1 MSFMIKMTTIVQKPS
16 SLDSSESSKD
26 ISQVKKS
33 VPASSETKISLCDV
47 MKSNTSSIIKKAE
60 SQVPIY
66 LQQYSDLYT
75 AYLHTFDEIFGTC
88 YISEK
93 EFFDK
98 LEIDQRTL
106 KLYEN
111 CSKIFKDMIS
121 SQIDTSTQLLNAYI
135 KTRISAIESFDRYAQ
150 LMMQLYSNTLSQFN
164 LLFDNKK

>member
-1 MSFMIKMTTIVQKPS
+1 MSFNIKMTSIVQKPS
-16 SLDSSESSKD
+16 SESSKE
-26 ISQVKKS
+26 ISQVIESKS
-33 VPASSETKISLCDV
+33 ESTETKISLCDV

-88 YISEK
+88 YIAEK

-98 LEIDQRTL
+98 LDIDQRTL
-106 KLYEN
+106 KLYDN
-111 CSKIFKDMIS
+111 CAKIFKDIIS
-121 SQIDTSTQLLNAYI
+121 SQIDTSTQLLNSYI
-135 KTRISAIESFDRYAQ
+135 KMRLSSIESFDRYAQ

>member
-1 MSFMIKMTTIVQKPS
+1 MTSIVQKSS
-16 SLDSSESSKD
+16 SLDSLENSIE
-26 ISQVKKS
+26 ISQENKS
-33 VPASSETKISLCDV
+33 NSKQSETKISLCDV

-88 YISEK
+88 YIAEK

-106 KLYEN
+106 KLYDN
-111 CSKIFKDMIS
+111 CAKIFKDIVS
-121 SQIDTSTQLLNAYI
+121 SQIDTSTQLLNSYI
-135 KTRISAIESFDRYAQ
+135 KTRLSSIESFDRYAQ
-150 LMMQLYSNTLSQFN
+150 LMMQLYSNVLSQFN
-164 LLFDNKK
+164 YLFDNKK

>member
-1 MSFMIKMTTIVQKPS
+1 MIKMTLIAQKPLS
-16 SLDSSESSKD
+16 PESSKE
-26 ISQVKKS
+26 ISQEIKS
-33 VPASSETKISLCDV
+33 DPELSESKISLCDI

-88 YISEK
+88 YIAEK

-98 LEIDQRTL
+98 LDIDQRTL
-106 KLYEN
+106 KLYDN
-111 CSKIFKDMIS
+111 CAKIFKDIAS
-121 SQIDTSTQLLNAYI
+121 SQIDTSTQLLNVYI
-135 KTRISAIESFDRYAQ
+135 KMRISAIESFDRYAQ

-164 LLFDNKK
+164 LFFNNKK

>member
-1 MSFMIKMTTIVQKPS
+1 MTSYIQKPS
-16 SLDSSESSKD
+16 SSISSKE
-26 ISQVKKS
+26 IIQAKKFNPES
-33 VPASSETKISLCDV
+33 AETKISLCDI

-88 YISEK
+88 YIAEK

-98 LEIDQRTL
+98 LDIDQRTL
-106 KLYEN
+106 KLYDN
-111 CSKIFKDMIS
+111 CAKIFKDIIS

-135 KTRISAIESFDRYAQ
+135 KMRLSAIDSFDSYSQ
-150 LMMQLYSNTLSQFN
+150 LTMQLYSNTLSQFN
-164 LLFDNKK
+164 LLFYNKK

>member
-1 MSFMIKMTTIVQKPS
+1 MTSIIQKPS
-16 SLDSSESSKD
+16 SSESSKE
-26 ISQVKKS
+26 ISQAITSKS
-33 VPASSETKISLCDV
+33 ESAETKISLCDV

-88 YISEK
+88 YIAEK

-98 LEIDQRTL
+98 LDIDQRTL
-106 KLYEN
+106 KLYDN
-111 CSKIFKDMIS
+111 CGKIFKDIIS
-121 SQIDTSTQLLNAYI
+121 SQIDTSTQLLNSYI
-135 KTRISAIESFDRYAQ
+135 KMRLSSIESFDRYVQ
-150 LMMQLYSNTLSQFN
+150 FMMQLYSNTLSQFN

>member
-1 MSFMIKMTTIVQKPS
+1 
-16 SLDSSESSKD
+16 
-26 ISQVKKS
+26 
-33 VPASSETKISLCDV
+33 
-47 MKSNTSSIIKKAE
+47 MKLNTSSLIKKAE

-88 YISEK
+88 YIAEK

-98 LEIDQRTL
+98 LDIDQRTL
-106 KLYEN
+106 KLYDN
-111 CSKIFKDMIS
+111 CAKIFKDIIS

-135 KTRISAIESFDRYAQ
+135 QMRLSTIDSFDRYVQ

-164 LLFDNKK
+164 LLFYNKK